1 MWNIL
6 VLYYI
11 FTVVINIA
19 LLYDCAFV
27 FVRYFL
33 LQNQEP
39 TLWAESREGPLGQAP
54 GTPL

>member
-39 TLWAESREGPLGQAP
+39 TLWAESREGPIGQAP

>member
-27 FVRYFL
+27 FVSYFL

-39 TLWAESREGPLGQAP
+39 TLWEESREGPLGQAP